1 MGQTTAIVGCD
12 VSKLWVDAHVVHA
25 SGRRTSRLSNEPES
39 LKRWACALPEASQV
53 GMESTGS
60 YHLNLAQALIEAGH
74 TVYVINPRWVHAY
87 ARSIGQRG
95 KTDRSDAAL
104 IARYVQSEAAHLHA
118 FELPSDEQV
127 RLRYLLLRRQEL
139 VKLRSA
145 TRQSF
150 GEEAADVI
158 TGFNRLLRK
167 VEREVHQLVEAQA
180 VWREY
185 AQQLRQIPGVGP
197 IVSAHLVQ
205 VLTRIPFARAD
216 AFIAHTGTDPRAN
229 DSGQKRGRR
238 RLSHHGDS
246 ALRRM
251 LFLAAMAAIKQP
263 EWRKLYE
270 RYRHRGLPS
279 TGALVACARKLARI
293 AWHMFKHPDAD
304 YDPGKVAGP
313 IAA

>member
-12 VSKLWVDAHVVHA
+12 VSKLWVDACVA
-25 SGRRTSRLSNEPES
+25 QKSGRTTSRLSNTPES
-39 LKRWACALPEASQV
+39 LKRWACALPQASQV
-53 GMESTGS
+53 GMESTGP
-60 YHLNLAQALIEAGH
+60 YHLTLAQALIEAGH

-87 ARSIGQRG
+87 ARSTGQRG

-104 IARYVQSEAAHLHA
+104 IARYVQSEAAYLHA
-118 FELPSDEQV
+118 FELPSDEQA

-167 VEREVHQLVEAQA
+167 VEREVRQLIEAQA
-180 VWREY
+180 VWREH

-197 IVSAHLVQ
+197 MVSAHLVQ

-229 DSGQKRGRR
+229 DSGLKHGRR
-238 RLSHHGDS
+238 RISHHGDS
-246 ALRRM
+246 ALRQM
-251 LFLAAMAAIKQP
+251 LFMAAMAAIKQP

-304 YDPGKVAGP
+304 YDPGKVVGP
-313 IAA
+313 IAS

>member
-1 MGQTTAIVGCD
+1 VGCD
-12 VSKLWVDAHVVHA
+12 VSKLWVDACVVDA
-25 SGRRTSRLSNEPES
+25 SGRRTSRLGNEPES
-39 LKRWACALPEASQV
+39 LKRWACSLPSTCQV
-53 GMESTGS
+53 GMESTGP
-60 YHLNLAQALIEAGH
+60 YHLALAQALIEAGH

-87 ARSIGQRG
+87 SRSTGQRG

-104 IARYVQSEAAHLHA
+104 IARYVQSEAANLHA
-118 FELPSDEQV
+118 FELPSGEQA

-158 TGFNRLLRK
+158 TGFNRLLRR
-167 VEREVHQLVEAQA
+167 VEREIHQLIEAQP
-180 VWREY
+180 VWREH
-185 AQQLRQIPGVGP
+185 AQHLRQIPGVGSM
-197 IVSAHLVQ
+197 VSAHLVQ

-238 RLSHHGDS
+238 RISHHGDS
-246 ALRRM
+246 ALRQM
-251 LFLAAMAAIKQP
+251 LFMAAMAAIKQP
-263 EWRKLYE
+263 EWRSLYE
-270 RYRHRGLPS
+270 RYRSRGLPS

-293 AWHMFKHPDAD
+293 AWHMFKNPAVD
-304 YDPGKVAGP
+304 YDASKVVNP